1 MNLPKNQARNNARG
15 NLAGLGASPGWFVGW
30 LVDSRVSGHGAK
42 PKLAKQCRPDAL
54 IGIALQKRLAD
65 LN

>member
-30 LVDSRVSGHGAK
+30 LVDSRVSGQGAQ
-42 PKLAKQCRPDAL
+42 PTLAKQCSPDAL
-54 IGIALQKRLAD
+54 IGIALPKRLAD